1 MQRTKLLSDLVEID
15 ARIIATTAQAAR
27 SSDREFERLIA
38 DVRELR
44 KKRAEIQAVLNALS
58 DPPPT

>member
-15 ARIIATTAQAAR
+15 ARIIATTALAAR

-38 DVRELR
+38 HVRELR
-44 KKRAEIQAVLNALS
+44 KKRAEIQAGLDALR
-58 DPPPT
+58 DPPPA